1 VNVAYTFYEDR
12 ARLFGEAVF
21 NGNMKDTGFDPTT
34 YTSFRIPMSSYSVV
48 NIGGSYKFTDKL
60 EGFARIENLFD
71 KKYQEVYGYNT
82 PGRGAFAG
90 LKASF

>member
-1 VNVAYTFYEDR
+1 M
-12 ARLFGEAVF
+12 FGEAVF
-21 NGNMKDTGFDPTT
+21 NGNMKDNNVGTFPVSVVTLDK
-34 YTSFRIPMSSYSVV
+34 YTVV

-60 EGFARIENLFD
+60 EGYARIENLFD